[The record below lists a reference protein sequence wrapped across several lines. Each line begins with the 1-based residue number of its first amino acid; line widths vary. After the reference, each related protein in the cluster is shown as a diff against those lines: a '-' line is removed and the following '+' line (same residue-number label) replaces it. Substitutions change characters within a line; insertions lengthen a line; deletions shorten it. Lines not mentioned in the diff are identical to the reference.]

1 MAKNIANDLRSIGVS
16 FDEARI
22 VCEDGKES
30 SQNLPSSERHIP
42 GNPRRR
48 VGAVGT
54 TAGHHHKTRNV
65 A

>member
-1 MAKNIANDLRSIGVS
+1 MS

-22 VCEDGKES
+22 VSKDGKES
-30 SQNLPSSERHIP
+30 SQTLPSSERHIP
-42 GNPRRR
+42 SNPRRR
-48 VGAVGT
+48 VCAVGT